1 MWKRGA
7 ESILIPM
14 DLPLMLDK
22 RTLAAVFCGGSFTLA
37 LFLLVLR
44 AASPRYKGL
53 FRWAL
58 GDATMGLGF
67 AFLFG
72 THHDP
77 LRGIVLAN
85 TLIVLGLSF
94 VGNGTWRFL
103 EKSRRWTPAAFLP
116 PLLIAPVLFHFSVT
130 APSAYARI
138 ITVSL
143 FLAAQFAASA
153 AVLLIRFP
161 YERKGAARFTAG
173 SYLALTAF
181 FLVRIPLSR
190 NETVPLVDSDTLLQ
204 ASTVFIM
211 ALGCVGWTFGLMLM
225 AATRLA
231 EEIAGHERAA
241 IQREHDLRLKTIIDI
256 LPQSIVLKD
265 AEHRYL
271 ACNAA
276 FARSLGKSQEELIG
290 TSDADHRPEDAAR
303 TRAAE
308 LAVMKTGESWESFE
322 RTEAG
327 GKERWV
333 DTIRTAVRGA
343 EGEVQGVLTVFR
355 DVTDRVL
362 SERALQDSERRY
374 RDLSAELER
383 RVERRTAE
391 LREARRDIDLFFDL
405 TLEYLC
411 ILDFK
416 GRFLKL
422 SPAWTKQLGWRAEEL
437 VGRKLFDFVHPDDLR
452 ATRRRGLGLL
462 RGDKIT
468 DFQGRL
474 RKADG
479 GWIWLSWSAV
489 GVPDRSLVITSAHDV
504 TERRETEERLTAAR
518 EEAERTSRAKSQ
530 FISTISHELRT
541 PLNAVLGYGKLLEG
555 IVQDERG
562 LNYLR
567 SIGSAGR
574 ALLSIV
580 NDLLD
585 LTKAESGRLE
595 LTPAPA
601 DPRHILDELAEIFR
615 FGAEEKG
622 LALEFRASARV
633 PQTVLL
639 DGPRLRQVLIN
650 LVGNAVKFTDQGS
663 VTVAIDAADEEAR
676 TPGADPRAT
685 RKATIKIEVADT
697 GIGIEEGYRAHLFE
711 SFSQQDAGI
720 ARQYGGTGLGLAI
733 AKRLLDLMGGS
744 IRCEAGEERGTRFLI
759 EIPLTTVAGTASEYI
774 TFVGAPIPRAA
785 EAAARKADRERK
797 ASFPAERPA
806 PPSAASSAR

>member
-1 MWKRGA
+1 MWKGRA
-7 ESILIPM
+7 EPILIPM
-14 DLPLMLDK
+14 DVPLLLDT
-22 RTLAAVFCGGSFTLA
+22 RTLAVVFCGGSFTLA

-53 FRWAL
+53 LRWAL

-72 THHDP
+72 SRYSDP
-77 LRGIVLAN
+77 LLGIVLAN
-85 TLIVLGLSF
+85 SLIVLGLSF

-103 EKSRRWTPAAFLP
+103 EKPHLWTPVAFFP
-116 PLLIAPVLFHFSVT
+116 PLLIAPLLFHFTVT
-130 APSAYARI
+130 APSAFARLA
-138 ITVSL
+138 TVSL
-143 FLAAQFAASA
+143 FMAAQFTASA
-153 AVLLIRFP
+153 GVLLFRFP
-161 YERKGAARFTAG
+161 YTRKGAARFTAG
-173 SYLALTAF
+173 TYLALALF
-181 FLVRIPLSR
+181 FLIRIPLSR
-190 NETVPLVDSDTLLQ
+190 RETLAFVESDSLLQ
-204 ASTVFIM
+204 AATAFIM

-231 EEIAGHERAA
+231 EEVSVHERAA

-265 AEHRYL
+265 AAHRYL

-276 FARSLGKSQEELIG
+276 FARSVGKSREELIG
-290 TSDADHRPEDAAR
+290 TSDADHFPEDAIR
-303 TRAAE
+303 TKAAE

-322 RTEAG
+322 RRETD

-333 DTIRTAVRGA
+333 DTIRTPVRGA
-343 EGEVQGVLTVFR
+343 DGEIQGVLTVFR

-362 SERALQDSERRY
+362 SERALQESERRY
-374 RDLSAELER
+374 RTLSAELER

-391 LREARRDIDLFFDL
+391 LREAQRDIDLFFEL

-411 ILDFK
+411 IIDFN

-422 SPAWTKQLGWRAEEL
+422 SPTWTKQLGWRAEEL
-437 VGRKLFDFVHPDDLR
+437 VGRKLFDLVHPDDLA
-452 ATRRRGLGLL
+452 ATMRYGPGLL
-462 RGDKIT
+462 KGGKAANYQCRV
-468 DFQGRL
+468 

-479 GWIWLSWSAV
+479 DWIWLSWSAV

-504 TERRETEERLTAAR
+504 TERMETEVRLNAAR

-555 IVQDERG
+555 IVEDERG

-585 LTKAESGRLE
+585 LTKAESGRIE
-595 LTPAPA
+595 LTPVPA

-622 LALEFRASARV
+622 LALEFRASALV
-633 PQTVLL
+633 PKTVLL

-650 LVGNAVKFTDQGS
+650 LVGNAVKFTERGS
-663 VTVAIDAADEEAR
+663 VTVILDAADEDAR
-676 TPGADPRAT
+676 AQRDDPRAT

-711 SFSQQDAGI
+711 SFSQQDAEI

-744 IRCEAGEERGTRFLI
+744 IRCEAGAERGTRFLI
-759 EIPLTTVAGTASEYI
+759 EIPGTTVAGTASEYI
-774 TFVGAPIPRAA
+774 TFVGAPLPRG
-785 EAAARKADRERK
+785 AAAKRTKERERK
-797 ASFPAERPA
+797 ASIPAERQA
-806 PPSAASSAR
+806 PPSAASSSR